1 MEVEYELRKAV
12 LARLRDDPD
21 VTELSGG
28 RVFEKLSPGAVLPA
42 SPYIVMGAWTT
53 TSDDYECIEAYLVQ
67 ISVDVYSHGVDNH
80 GNSVMVSRLGSRV
93 RKSLVN
99 MPGDVIADAET
110 IISHNTTRLLQES
123 GGEIQRANVSLEA
136 SFA

>member
-12 LARLRDDPD
+12 LAHLRNDPD
-21 VTELSGG
+21 VTALSGG
-28 RVFEKLSPGAVLPA
+28 RVFEKLAPGAALPE

-53 TSDDYECIEAYLVQ
+53 TSDDYDCLEAYLVQ
-67 ISVDVYSHGVDNH
+67 VSVDVYSHGVDEH
-80 GNSVMVSRLGSRV
+80 GNSVMVSRLGARV

-99 MPGDVIADAET
+99 IPEDVIAGADT
-110 IISHNTTRLLQES
+110 IISHNATRLIQENA
-123 GGEIQRANVSLEA
+123 GEVQRANVSLEA